1 MGHSLARTM
10 NMNTY
15 NQLQQRLLSANLKV
29 TMPRLLIL
37 NILDQSPSG
46 FTALQIEKQLL
57 KEDRKTSFPTVYN
70 ILKTFEH
77 KGIVHRFKIGD
88 APACFSL
95 IKKKGG
101 IKIICECCK
110 THIETKELTFEQ
122 NIADAFGQYYE
133 KLNTYSVS
141 LNVICHQCAKTR
153 ITTH

>member
-37 NILDQSPSG
+37 NILDQFPSG

-95 IKKKGG
+95 IKKKGT
-101 IKIICECCK
+101 IKMICECCK
-110 THIETKELTFEQ
+110 AHIDSQELTFEQ
-122 NIADAFGQYYE
+122 NLHEALGQYYE
-133 KLNTYSVS
+133 KLNTYSVL
-141 LNVICHQCAKTR
+141 LNVLCHECANTK
-153 ITTH
+153 ITAH